1 MPFKVKAIHDNKT
14 IKKVIENSKAEVIEE
29 VEIKKRKK
37 KSKIVGKK
45 QCYEYQREELLA
57 KIKINPALK
66 LTVGQILIL
75 FPDYTANQLK
85 HFRSAAYQGNDA
97 PPFDDRFGRP
107 KYVYNQFYAWHHK
120 ENTADKTAKAEK
132 RVKEVK

>member
-1 MPFKVKAIHDNKT
+1 MSCTLRLKRQEGWRKNVPKV
-14 IKKVIENSKAEVIEE
+14 
-29 VEIKKRKK
+29 
-37 KSKIVGKK
+37 VGKK
-45 QCYEYQREELLA
+45 QTHEYCKEQLLK
-57 KIKINPALK
+57 KIKNNPSLK

-85 HFRSAAYQGNDA
+85 HFRSAAYKGNDA

-120 ENTADKTAKAEK
+120 ENTADKTAKSEK
-132 RVKEVK
+132 GLKAV